1 MYTYI
6 GKICADPLNVDT
18 KCEREGR
25 STVLSRP
32 AAHHWPPGWQ
42 SCPTSL
48 TQASADDHIIQTRHA
63 ICKKILSVDVPQRGV
78 GEFTHHSL
86 HHCHGC
92 CCTSSGP
99 DPQAG
104 TFRLTAYHVLMNV
117 FSGTLVIPKNHFF
130 HPPRPSLL
138 RTVVENSKSQAS
150 PWMLSCRLVRLIC
163 ILYFMQV
170 SNHCITIATD
180 RKNAYT
186 YMYFTPAG
194 SKARDFLLQ
203 CLFWVRRLDA
213 STYTLCRLLTRWIVY
228 CVVNKR
234 LSQLDLAIGG
244 DLHSVL
250 SRWH

>member
-1 MYTYI
+1 MAEGAYPRVCHAIKASDSDFEPRTRPLRILSQRQSTQAILFKVCVLLYTYI

-117 FSGTLVIPKNHFF
+117 FSGTLVIPKNRFV

-138 RTVVENSKSQAS
+138 RTAVENSKQRPGCCTADWCDSSVCCMLFRS
-150 PWMLSCRLVRLIC
+150 P
-163 ILYFMQV
+163 
-170 SNHCITIATD
+170 
-180 RKNAYT
+180 
-186 YMYFTPAG
+186 
-194 SKARDFLLQ
+194 
-203 CLFWVRRLDA
+203 
-213 STYTLCRLLTRWIVY
+213 
-228 CVVNKR
+228 
-234 LSQLDLAIGG
+234 
-244 DLHSVL
+244 
-250 SRWH
+250 